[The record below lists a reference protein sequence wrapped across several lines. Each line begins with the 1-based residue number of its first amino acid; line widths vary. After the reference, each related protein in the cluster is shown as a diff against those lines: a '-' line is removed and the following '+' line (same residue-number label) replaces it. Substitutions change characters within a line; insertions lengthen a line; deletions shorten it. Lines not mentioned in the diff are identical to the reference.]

1 MPKAASTWPGRRAA
15 EKLGLRVVLVGRLR
29 LSGLR
34 GMRKPPS
41 RLLPEAGLILR
52 SEESHLGGLATA
64 DEVLHFV
71 GSHL

>member
-1 MPKAASTWPGRRAA
+1 
-15 EKLGLRVVLVGRLR
+15 
-29 LSGLR
+29 
-34 GMRKPPS
+34 MRKPPS

-52 SEESHLGGLATA
+52 SEESHLGGFATA